1 MDEAAS
7 SLGRIRWKQLLMFCT
22 KHEPPRWGGYV
33 TLKLCQSSMVR
44 DTGADLAQ
52 LESQSQLGSAAKA
65 AISLE
70 RFCPTLSMAPVWAI
84 V

>member
-1 MDEAAS
+1 MFQAAFISLAS
-7 SLGRIRWKQLLMFCT
+7 SPAATT